1 MISSEAT
8 CSIST
13 LVNFIPKEFFD
24 TVVEDLIANPGGV
37 DSNQFTETI
46 RRFFLNYINLL
57 KAIVAFLVMYLP
69 IGIAEVAAGEG
80 ALQT

>member
-37 DSNQFTETI
+37 DSNQFAETI
-46 RRFFLNYINLL
+46 RRFFLN
-57 KAIVAFLVMYLP
+57 
-69 IGIAEVAAGEG
+69 
-80 ALQT
+80 